1 MKILQVED
9 GLALVRH
16 DEVQHRARRQ
26 RARFDGP
33 AFLAHSIGE
42 PPFPNRQRRGGAET
56 ERHFVQQAADALLL
70 GRSDIGQ
77 RPPRFENL
85 ANRRGRPAFGGTGRR
100 RALRFCHSLSLWTT
114 TGRSKSVCIFKL
126 RYHRLVAPAVSPPVS
141 LCAFTTAPPGRDA
154 FRCVSTGRNAP
165 TGGTDRR
172 RYQSI
177 SAAVAARLSCM
188 ECAR

>member
-9 GLALVRH
+9 GVALVRH

-26 RARFDGP
+26 RARFDGS

-126 RYHRLVAPAVSPPVS
+126 RYHQLVAPAVLPPVS
-141 LCAFTTAPPGRDA
+141 LFFGVYPPVVMLR
-154 FRCVSTGRNAP
+154 P
-165 TGGTDRR
+165 
-172 RYQSI
+172 
-177 SAAVAARLSCM
+177 AARPPALPVNFSGGR
-188 ECAR
+188 ASAILD